1 MEKKFGQTQSDKTS
15 EDEAVKFSV
24 CTDRCLFLSAIITHS
39 YVSINSSMGVIQGL
53 HRFVG
58 LALFFFFLE
67 PLHKFK
73 NSGSCAVTSTEF
85 NKEDILRT
93 EKRKRIILV
102 ITSPLSA
109 FTLCVV
115 FCWNKS
121 LHAVA
126 RTPIH
131 GQAFARVLYTMH
143 DSHLPRTT
151 CLNIIL
157 HVGQKCASKCKC
169 LHKSHYH
176 PTPHT
181 RPISGLI

>member
-1 MEKKFGQTQSDKTS
+1 MSIL
-15 EDEAVKFSV
+15 V
-24 CTDRCLFLSAIITHS
+24 CDYYSQLCINKQQHGCDTRSAQICWPCP
-39 YVSINSSMGVIQGL
+39 
-53 HRFVG
+53 F
-58 LALFFFFLE
+58 FFFFLE

-121 LHAVA
+121 LHAVVRA
-126 RTPIH
+126 PIH